1 VNSVAEAFTD
11 PQLKHRQMLLEVE
24 HPLEGRIPQLGFPIK
39 MSATP
44 CAIRSAPPRLGEHTD
59 ALLEGI
65 GYDAQ
70 AIAALRAEGVL

>member
-44 CAIRSAPPRLGEHTD
+44 CTIRSAPPRLGEHTD

-65 GYDAQ
+65 GYDAR
-70 AIAALRAEGVL
+70 AIAALRADGVL